1 MVNKYG
7 LGLLNPVTSENKK
20 YPILKYASTELIQD
34 VTGKKHFPTRV
45 TFWRSGNK
53 GMADFKIC
61 YDVNDAKLKGP
72 VDNLKATDHHLIICA
87 KKRCSWLT
95 VRVITVTGTVLV
107 AM

>member
-1 MVNKYG
+1 
-7 LGLLNPVTSENKK
+7 
-20 YPILKYASTELIQD
+20 
-34 VTGKKHFPTRV
+34 
-45 TFWRSGNK
+45 
-53 GMADFKIC
+53 MADFKIC

-107 AM
+107 ATEFRGFCAHFMMLPPLTFKNM